1 VGAGP
6 AEDDED
12 DEDDEAAGGLVDEA
26 GCVGSAVGGLV
37 GAAGCVACAVGG
49 LVGAVGCVAAAG
61 AVGGGGTG
69 VAEACVVG
77 NAVGSGDGRPLDG
90 TGDGV
95 AVGRTGVLD
104 AADVAVAAVV
114 TATVADCVGRLAP
127 MSFLPLADMG
137 RAAPA
142 LKSSSRLM
150 PAPAALPRENRW
162 AVRFQ
167 LM

>member
-1 VGAGP
+1 MGAGP
-6 AEDDED
+6 DED

-26 GCVGSAVGGLV
+26 GCVGSTFGGLV
-37 GAAGCVACAVGG
+37 GVAGCVACTTGG
-49 LVGAVGCVAAAG
+49 LVGAVGCVAATG
-61 AVGGGGTG
+61 AVGGGGPG
-69 VAEACVVG
+69 VAEASGVG
-77 NAVGSGDGRPLDG
+77 KAVGSGDGRPLDG

-104 AADVAVAAVV
+104 AADVAVV
-114 TATVADCVGRLAP
+114 TVTVADCVGRLAP